1 MPFKTQYPRGANL
14 KSKLTAL
21 YVLLVFIVSF
31 GSVLAERDVIDR
43 IVAIVGDE
51 IILASELAGQ
61 MQLVALQSSKAPR
74 NQAEAEQL
82 RDEILDGM
90 ISDRLFL
97 ISAKKD
103 TTIRVRPE
111 EVEQALDEHIARTRE
126 NFDSEAAFSE
136 ALASEDMTVR
146 DLRRRFR
153 TDVENQLIKQRF
165 IQRKLYGVS
174 VSRHEVEEFFKEFKD
189 SIPIQPEGLKI
200 SHILL
205 PFKASQKVEDSVKLL
220 AEELRAKALE
230 GADFASMSATF
241 SSFGAGANGGDLGFI
256 SRSDVV
262 PEFARAAFNLQPGD
276 ISGVVKTQFGLHIIK
291 CEGQDGDKLKLR
303 HILLGVVPSKIDSA
317 YTTKL
322 ADSLINEIK
331 NGGSFEELSK
341 VFSDDNDTRPQGGE
355 LGWFAA
361 DKIPREFKTELDGWK
376 TPGEIRG
383 PIASQF
389 GLHIVK
395 LLDYQA
401 AKEYTLEDSYDQLKE
416 LARQDKTGKMVDEW
430 IKDIKKKTF
439 IEYHLENL

>member
-1 MPFKTQYPRGANL
+1 LKTKHY
-14 KSKLTAL
+14 S
-21 YVLLVFIVSF
+21 LLVTLIFTLNFS
-31 GSVLAERDVIDR
+31 SPRAERDVIDR
-43 IVAIVGDE
+43 IVAVVSDE

-61 MQLVALQSSKAPR
+61 MQLVALQSSQAPR
-74 NQAEAEQL
+74 NQAEAEKL

-111 EVEQALDEHIARTRE
+111 EVEQALDEHIARMRE
-126 NFDSEAAFSE
+126 NFDTEAAFNE
-136 ALASEDMTVR
+136 ALAAEGMTVR

-153 TDVENQLIKQRF
+153 TDVENQLIKQRY
-165 IQRKLYGVS
+165 IQRKLFGVS

-189 SIPIQPEGLKI
+189 SIPVQPEALKI
-200 SHILL
+200 AHILL
-205 PFKASQKVEDSVKLL
+205 PFKASQKVEDSVKAL

-256 SRSDVV
+256 ARSDVD

-291 CEGQDGDKLKLR
+291 CEGQDGEKLKLS
-303 HILLGVVPSKIDSA
+303 HILLGVVPSQADSA
-317 YTTKL
+317 YTMKL

-331 NGGSFEELSK
+331 KGGSFEELAK
-341 VFSDDNDTRPQGGE
+341 NFSYDNESRPQGGE

-361 DKIPREFKTELDGWK
+361 DKIPKEFKKELEGWQIA
-376 TPGEIRG
+376 GEIRG
-383 PIASQF
+383 PVVSQF
-389 GLHIVK
+389 GAHIVK
-395 LLDYQA
+395 LLEYQPS
-401 AKEYTLEDSYDQLKE
+401 KEYTLEDSYDELKE

-430 IKDIKKKTF
+430 IKEIKKKTF
-439 IEYHLENL
+439 IEYHLEEI